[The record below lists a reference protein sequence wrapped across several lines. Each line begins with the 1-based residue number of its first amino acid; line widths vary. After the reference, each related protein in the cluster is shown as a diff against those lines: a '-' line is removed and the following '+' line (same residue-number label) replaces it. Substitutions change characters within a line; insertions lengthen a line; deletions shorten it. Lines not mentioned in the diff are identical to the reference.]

1 MTSILDSTPT
11 RQKTGKPVTRDAS
24 RPGARIDPVDTPSKI
39 TVRTLLVASCGW
51 PTDAPAPERKK
62 IAKR

>member
-1 MTSILDSTPT
+1 MTSILDSSTT
-11 RQKTGKPVTRDAS
+11 LQKTGQPATRDAS
-24 RPGARIDPVDTPSKI
+24 RRTARVDPIGPASKI

-62 IAKR
+62 TARR

>member
-1 MTSILDSTPT
+1 MTSILDSTPS
-11 RQKTGKPVTRDAS
+11 RQKTGKPVPRDAS
-24 RPGARIDPVDTPSKI
+24 RPGAHVDPVNPPSKI

-62 IAKR
+62 AARR

>member
-1 MTSILDSTPT
+1 MTSILDSSPT
-11 RQKTGKPVTRDAS
+11 RQKTGKPVTRDTS
-24 RPGARIDPVDTPSKI
+24 GLNARIEPIDTPSKI

>member
-24 RPGARIDPVDTPSKI
+24 RPGARVEPVGPASKI

-62 IAKR
+62 VAKR

>member
-1 MTSILDSTPT
+1 MTSILDNPSTRP
-11 RQKTGKPVTRDAS
+11 KTGRSVTRDAS
-24 RPGARIDPVDTPSKI
+24 RLSARVNPADAPSKV

-62 IAKR
+62 LARR

>member
-1 MTSILDSTPT
+1 MTSILDSSTT

-24 RPGARIDPVDTPSKI
+24 RPGARIEPIDTPSKNI
-39 TVRTLLVASCGW
+39 VRTLLVAHCGW

-62 IAKR
+62 LAKR

>member
-1 MTSILDSTPT
+1 MTSILDSSTT
-11 RQKTGKPVTRDAS
+11 RQKTGKPMTRDAS
-24 RPGARIDPVDTPSKI
+24 SLNARIEPIDTPSKI

>member
-1 MTSILDSTPT
+1 M
-11 RQKTGKPVTRDAS
+11 TRDAS
-24 RPGARIDPVDTPSKI
+24 SLNARIEPIDTPSKI